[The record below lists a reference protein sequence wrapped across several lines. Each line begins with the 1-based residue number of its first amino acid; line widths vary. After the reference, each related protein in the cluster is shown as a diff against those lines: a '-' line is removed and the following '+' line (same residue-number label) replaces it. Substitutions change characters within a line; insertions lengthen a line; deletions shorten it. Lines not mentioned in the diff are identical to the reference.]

1 MAAKKVYVDL
11 DLQSGSNVNIASN
24 LAVTGTST
32 LRNVNLGQT
41 TVNTEIRF
49 LDSTAN
55 LNFSISPQ
63 TTSLYLTGGQSTPE
77 YSILSIAPSSGSFTS
92 GKILDIYNYTG
103 RYINIGASTYGNGP
117 NSIIYNYLEGQ
128 TNSNFVNNNTGI
140 QPAIY
145 WNNNNSNIVYGGMLQ
160 IKTLDKVRL
169 IYGQNFILSSDSFWR
184 AMTTSN
190 PYPSRME
197 IFIDTQSSF
206 YTNSVSEVNVI
217 LSNPFDNTNRDF
229 TVGLTSNS
237 TQGSPTAVTIEEIE
251 CIKKYT
257 NDSGRNFNLTFNK
270 ATLESFRGS
279 NQYIIVW
286 LMF

>member
-32 LRNVNLGQT
+32 LATAILGQT
-41 TVNTEIRF
+41 ILNSEVRF
-49 LDSTAN
+49 IDN
-55 LNFSISPQ
+55 NPDLNFSISPQ
-63 TTSLYLTGGQSTPE
+63 TTSLYLTGSYATPE

-117 NSIIYNYLEGQ
+117 NSIIYNWSENQ
-128 TNSNFVNNNTGI
+128 TNSKFVYNTEI
-140 QPAIY
+140 QPNIY

-160 IKTLDKVRL
+160 IKSLSSSRL
-169 IYGQNFILSSDSFWR
+169 IYGQGSGLNGSDSFWR
-184 AMTTSN
+184 IMTTSS
-190 PYPSRME
+190 PYPSRIE
-197 IFIDTQSSF
+197 IYIDAQGGF
-206 YTNSVSEVNVI
+206 YTGSVSEVNVI

-237 TQGSPTAVTIEEIE
+237 TAASPTAVTIEEIE

-270 ATLESFRGS
+270 SILESFRGS

-286 LMF
+286 IMF